1 MKKKLIVFWVVLF
14 AAVLLLNYSF
24 AGNIK
29 EPSAAGTFYP
39 DNPKELSK
47 MVDSLIS
54 GANPQKSDTD
64 AFILIVPH
72 AGYGFSGQAVAA
84 AYKLLKP
91 KKYKTVIII
100 GTGHHYGFSGVSVYP
115 QGQFITPLGSVEVD
129 KEFARKLLDQDKDI
143 YFQPLAFEKEHSVE
157 VQLPFLQRSL
167 KGFKIV
173 PIVTGDCT
181 LSTCNK
187 LALLLKSAIAGRND
201 VLIVV
206 STDLY
211 HGYDFEEAER
221 MDSLTI
227 SFINNMD
234 AEVLY
239 YGLRDGKLQMCGG
252 FGVVSAINLARYL
265 GYDKPS
271 LIDYTHSSRVTGKMI
286 KGIWTVGYASIVIDS
301 KREDNAMLNKEER
314 KKLLK
319 IARSSI
325 ENYLKTGEKLSLS
338 ETDPLLLEE
347 LGAFVTLH
355 KRGELRG
362 CIGNIIGRGPLYL
375 TIRDMAVESATG
387 DPRFSKVTL
396 DELKDI
402 DIEIS
407 VLSSMKKTD
416 NPDDIRLGID
426 GVLVRKGFRSGV
438 FLPQVATETGWSK
451 DEFMSNLCAHKAGLS
466 PDAWKGDGIEIYTF
480 TAEIFSEK
488 EL

>member
-1 MKKKLIVFWVVLF
+1 MKYKLTVFIVFFLV
-14 AAVLLLNYSF
+14 AAYFPAPSYP
-24 AGNIK
+24 ANIK

-47 MVDSLIS
+47 MLDSLIS
-54 GANPQKSDTD
+54 QAKPEKSYSDV
-64 AFILIVPH
+64 FILIVPH
-72 AGYGFSGQAVAA
+72 AGYGFSGKAASA

-91 KKYKTVIII
+91 NKYRTVVII
-100 GTGHHYGFSGVSVYP
+100 GTGHHYGFSGISVYP
-115 QGQFITPLGSVEVD
+115 EGKFITPLGSIEVD
-129 KEFARKLLDQDKDI
+129 REFARKLLNQEKDI
-143 YFQPLAFEKEHSVE
+143 YFQPLAYEKEHSVE
-157 VQLPFLQRSL
+157 VQLPFLQKSL

-181 LSTCNK
+181 LSACNK
-187 LALLLKSAIAGRND
+187 LALLLKEAIGSRKD

-211 HGYDFEEAER
+211 HGYDFEEAEKT
-221 MDSLTI
+221 DNLTV

-234 AEVLY
+234 AEGLY

-252 FGVVSAINLARYL
+252 FGVVSAISLSSYL
-265 GYDKPS
+265 GYDKPR
-271 LIDYTHSSRVTGKMI
+271 LIEYTNSSKVTGKMI

-301 KREDNAMLNKEER
+301 KREDNAMLSKEER

-325 ENYLKTGEKLSLS
+325 ENYLKTGERLPLT

-375 TIRDMAVESATG
+375 TIRNMAIESATG

-396 DELKDI
+396 EELKDI

-407 VLSSMKKTD
+407 VLSPMKKTD

-426 GVLVRKGFRSGV
+426 GVLIRKGFRSGV
-438 FLPQVATETGWSK
+438 FLPQVATETGWSR
-451 DEFMSNLCAHKAGLS
+451 DEFMSNLCAHKAGLA
-466 PDAWKGDGIEIYTF
+466 PEAWKGDDVEIYTF
-480 TAEIFSEK
+480 TAEVFSEK